1 MTDQPAR
8 TVTLRAVNAGDR
20 QRLRDWRNSPE
31 VAAYMYSDHLIG
43 AAEHDRWF
51 DGLAADPGRRYWV
64 IEADGAPVGLTS
76 LTDIDP
82 VQGRGTIARYLGVPA
97 VRGLGVGAAAEFK
110 VIDHAF
116 TRLSLRKI
124 WSEVLESN
132 AVAWGLHLANGFQR
146 EALLRAHVVK
156 GGQPRNVIGLGLL
169 AEDWRAHRPQ
179 ARERLIL
186 KGYDGAALD
195 APLPD

>member
-1 MTDQPAR
+1 MTEPSAR
-8 TVTLRAVNAGDR
+8 TVTLRAVAAGDR

-31 VAAYMYSDHLIG
+31 VAAYMYSDHPIG

-51 DGLAADPGRRYWV
+51 DGLAGDPRRRYWV
-64 IEADGAPVGLTS
+64 IQADGEPVGLTS

-82 VQGRGTIARYLGVPA
+82 IQGRGTIARYLGVPA
-97 VRGLGVGAAAEFK
+97 VRGRGVGAAAEFK

-116 TRLSLRKI
+116 TRLGLRKI

-156 GGQPRNVIGLGLL
+156 GGAPRDVVGLGLL

-195 APLPD
+195 APLSD

>member
-1 MTDQPAR
+1 MTERPGR
-8 TVTLRAVNAGDR
+8 TVTLRALTEGDR
-20 QRLRDWRNSPE
+20 RRLRDWRNSPE

-43 AAEHDRWF
+43 VAEHDRWF
-51 DGLAADPGRRYWV
+51 DGLAGDPRRRDWV
-64 IEADGAPVGLTS
+64 IEADGEPVGLTS
-76 LTDIDP
+76 LTDIDQD
-82 VQGRGTIARYLGVPA
+82 QGRGTIARYLGVPA
-97 VRGLGVGAAAEFK
+97 VRGRGVGAAAEFK

-116 TRLSLRKI
+116 TRLGLRKI

-156 GGQPRNVIGLGLL
+156 GGAPRDVVGLGLL

-179 ARERLIL
+179 VRERLIL